1 MKSITQIFRTNPSL
15 VDEPEVE
22 KLIEYCRELED
33 ELVNMRLSDTKVM
46 EDKLA
51 EVVRDIYKSLN
62 MTIKEQEEYLR
73 FGEIEPVDF
82 EVTLTNLKKY
92 ISDFARDNRFRL

>member
-1 MKSITQIFRTNPSL
+1 MQIFRTNPSL

-51 EVVRDIYKSLN
+51 ELVRDIYKSVN
-62 MTIKEQEEYLR
+62 MTIQDQKDAIR
-73 FGEIEPVDF
+73 FGEAELVDF
-82 EVTLTNLKKY
+82 EESVNNLKAY
-92 ISDFARDNRFRL
+92 ISEFARDNKFRL

>member
-1 MKSITQIFRTNPSL
+1 MKSIMQIFRTNPSL

-51 EVVRDIYKSLN
+51 ELVRDIYKSVN
-62 MTIKEQEEYLR
+62 MTIQDQKDAIR
-73 FGEIEPVDF
+73 FGEAELVDF
-82 EVTLTNLKKY
+82 EESVNNLKAY
-92 ISDFARDNRFRL
+92 ISEFARDNKFRL

>member
-1 MKSITQIFRTNPSL
+1 MRSITQIFRTNPSL

-33 ELVNMRLSDTKVM
+33 ETVTLRLSDTKPM
-46 EDKLA
+46 ENNLA
-51 EVVRDIYKSLN
+51 EVVRDIYKSVN

-73 FGEIEPVDF
+73 FGESEPVDF
-82 EVTLTNLKKY
+82 EATLTNLKKY
-92 ISDFARDNRFRL
+92 ISDFARDNKFRL

>member
-1 MKSITQIFRTNPSL
+1 MRSITQIFRTNPSL

-22 KLIEYCRELED
+22 QLVEYCRELED

-51 EVVRDIYKSLN
+51 ELVRDIYKSVN
-62 MTIKEQEEYLR
+62 MTIQDQKDAIR
-73 FGEIEPVDF
+73 FGEVELVDF
-82 EVTLTNLKKY
+82 EECVNNLRVY
-92 ISDFARDNRFRL
+92 ISEFARDNKFRL